1 MTDVQAL
8 TMGEREE
15 KIYALIKELN
25 FQSYYG
31 KHSEEEA
38 HKRLYEFSDGTL
50 DLVEAAV
57 QWNKS
62 QGHPRFKFMFHV
74 ITELDEQS
82 VREAM
87 FYWPRHANDLDTA
100 EAIGFVKGLRLLDR
114 FKGIA
119 SLEKLT
125 GVDLETAVAF
135 LNVTATLDE
144 DIVCECLESTYVDE
158 SNDESI
164 FINQKDLHDLIVDH
178 YDKADQIRR
187 FIKERDTTD
196 AAVIRE
202 YLEDHAALNAGML

>member
-1 MTDVQAL
+1 MTDVKAW
-8 TMGEREE
+8 TTVEREE
-15 KIYALIKELN
+15 KIRALIKEME
-25 FQSYYG
+25 FRSYYG

-38 HKRLYEFSDGTL
+38 QKRLYTFSDDTL
-50 DLVEAAV
+50 GLVEAAV
-57 QWNKS
+57 QWNRS

-82 VREAM
+82 VRETM
-87 FYWPRHANDLDTA
+87 FYWPHHVNDLDTP
-100 EAIGFVKGLRLLDR
+100 EAIGFVKGLRLLER
-114 FKGIA
+114 FKGVT

-135 LNVTATLDE
+135 LHVTATLDE
-144 DIVCECLESTYVDE
+144 DIVCECLESTYVDN

-178 YDKADQIRR
+178 YDKADQIRQ

-196 AAVIRE
+196 AAAIRE
-202 YLEDHAALNAGML
+202 YLENHAAINTGVL